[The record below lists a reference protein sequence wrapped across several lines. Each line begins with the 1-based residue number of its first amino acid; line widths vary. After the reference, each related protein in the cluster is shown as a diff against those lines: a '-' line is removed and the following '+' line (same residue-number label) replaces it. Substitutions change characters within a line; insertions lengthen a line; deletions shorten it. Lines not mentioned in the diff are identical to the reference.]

1 MPRRFY
7 KSLILPEKVLRRPSF
22 WNDGTG
28 RHNMMHHLH
37 LLSDFYKLGC
47 FCDILSTVSDHFRC
61 FWWAVLF
68 VNLLG
73 FLDDRQEIDLNEI
86 KWNWKPCRGND
97 WSIGDRIKKAILM
110 NFTNLQGST
119 RDLPLLSKI
128 AGLNHQIYWKR
139 TPPPEICHRT
149 SDESCFR
156 KVHFYFE

>member
-7 KSLILPEKVLRRPSF
+7 KSLILPEKVLRRPF

-28 RHNMMHHLH
+28 RHNMMHHVH

-110 NFTNLQGST
+110 NFTKFTGKHPWFAFVVENCRTKPPDLLEKDSTTRNL
-119 RDLPLLSKI
+119 P
-128 AGLNHQIYWKR
+128 
-139 TPPPEICHRT
+139 
-149 SDESCFR
+149 
-156 KVHFYFE
+156 